1 MSAAAPAIDPA
12 SFAFLS
18 TYVRDKSAIV
28 LEPNKAYLLES
39 RLMPVARE
47 NGLSSLQE
55 LVTKLQS
62 PGNLG
67 LGQKVVD
74 AMTTN
79 ETSFY
84 RDIHPF
90 DALKQQIIP
99 DLIRARQKERALTIW
114 SNACSSGQEVY
125 SIAMLL
131 RENFPEL
138 AGWRVRLIASDLSTA
153 VLDKA
158 KAGVFNQTE
167 VNRGLPM
174 QLLMKYFTRNGLQWQ
189 VCQEIRNSV
198 EFMPCNLIQAWPAQL
213 PKMDIIFLRNV
224 LIYFDPPTKA
234 VVLNKASAQLRPD
247 GCLFLGGAE
256 TTMNLAV
263 SLTRE
268 TIGKATCYR
277 PPRKA

>member
-1 MSAAAPAIDPA
+1 MSTTTPSLDPM
-12 SFAFLS
+12 SFNYLS
-18 TYVRDKSAIV
+18 TFVREKSAIV

-39 RLMPVARE
+39 RLMPIARQ
-47 NGLSSLQE
+47 NGLGSLPE
-55 LVTKLQS
+55 LVAQLQR
-62 PGNLG
+62 PGSQSLG
-67 LGQKVVD
+67 RQVVD

-90 DALKQQIIP
+90 DAMKQQIIP
-99 DLIRARQKERALTIW
+99 ELIKARQKDRALNIW

-131 RENFPEL
+131 REHFPEL
-138 AGWRVRLIASDLSTA
+138 ASWKLRLIASDLSSS
-153 VLDKA
+153 VLEKA
-158 KAGVFNQTE
+158 RAGIFNQTE

-174 QLLMKYFTRNGLQWQ
+174 QLMMKYFTRNGLQWQ
-189 VCQEIRNSV
+189 VNPEIRNSV
-198 EFMPCNLIQAWPAQL
+198 EFMECNLIQAWPPQL

-224 LIYFDPPTKA
+224 LIYFDPATKTT
-234 VVLNKASAQLRPD
+234 VLNKASALLRPD
-247 GCLFLGGAE
+247 GYLFLGGAE
-256 TTMNLAV
+256 STMNLSV

-277 PPRKA
+277 PQR